1 MVSQKSR
8 YYYQQVGDKMKKLTE
23 YTNKEKEKMTHIEM
37 GQITR
42 KYYDSNKRILMA
54 RLIANF
60 KLEERIAKNVVGL

>member
-1 MVSQKSR
+1 
-8 YYYQQVGDKMKKLTE
+8 MKKLSE

-60 KLEERIAKNVVGL
+60 KLEEGIAKNVVGL